1 MKKRMPKGM
10 KPVLLLGASATLLLL
25 STVGST
31 RAALTYYSD
40 YAVEVSVSSIGVS
53 LMENGKV
60 VSHRNYDNNTWSSDG
75 TGTLLS
81 GMLGEG
87 EKLKPGKTY
96 EENLSVFN
104 SGAIDTYVRVILTRS
119 WMDAKGNKDTNLTP
133 ALIALDLASA
143 ESGWVMDENASTPER
158 MILYYTKPLASGQS
172 TPAFCEGVTI
182 DPTIGAKVTKSET
195 LDENGSRIITTECA
209 YNGYQFHLEAEVDAV
224 QTHSGEDAIKSAW
237 GVDAAVVEDGSL
249 SIR

>member
-1 MKKRMPKGM
+1 MKKRMPNGM
-10 KPVLLLGASATLLLL
+10 KPVLLLGASAALLLL

-31 RAALTYYSD
+31 RAALTYYND

-60 VSHRNYDNNTWSSDG
+60 VSHRNYDNNAWSSDG

-81 GMLGEG
+81 GMLEEG

-119 WMDAKGNKDTNLTP
+119 WVDAGGNKDTSLTP
-133 ALIALDLASA
+133 ALIGLELGQD
-143 ESGWVMDENASTPER
+143 GWYVDEKASTPER
-158 MILYYTKPLASGQS
+158 MILYYTRPLASGQS
-172 TPAFCEGVTI
+172 TPDFCRGVTI
-182 DPTIGAKVTKSET
+182 DPAIGAKVTKNET
-195 LDENGSRIITTECA
+195 LDESGNRIITTECA
-209 YNGYQFHLEAEVDAV
+209 YNGYQFRLEAEVDAV
-224 QTHSGEDAIKSAW
+224 QTHSGEDAVKSAW
-237 GVDAAVVEDGSL
+237 GVDVSVADDGTL

>member
-1 MKKRMPKGM
+1 MKKRMLNGM
-10 KPVLLLGASATLLLL
+10 KPVLLLGASAALLLL

-31 RAALTYYSD
+31 RAALTYYND

-60 VSHRNYDNNTWSSDG
+60 VSHRNYDSDGWSSDG

-81 GMLGEG
+81 GMLEEG

-104 SGAIDTYVRVILTRS
+104 SGVIDTYVRVILTRS
-119 WMDAKGNKDTNLTP
+119 WVDAGGNKDTSLTP
-133 ALIALDLASA
+133 ALIGMELGQD
-143 ESGWVMDENASTPER
+143 GWYVDEKASTPER
-158 MILYYTKPLASGQS
+158 MILYYTRPLASGQS
-172 TPAFCEGVTI
+172 TPDFCRGVTI
-182 DPTIGAKVTKSET
+182 DPVIGAKVTKNET
-195 LDENGSRIITTECA
+195 LDESGNRIITTECA
-209 YNGYQFHLEAEVDAV
+209 YNGYQFRLEAEVDAV
-224 QTHSGEDAIKSAW
+224 QTHSGEDAVKSAW
-237 GVDAAVVEDGSL
+237 GVDVSVAEDGSL

>member
-1 MKKRMPKGM
+1 MKKRMPDGM
-10 KPVLLLGASATLLLL
+10 KPVLLLGASAALLLL

-31 RAALTYYSD
+31 RAALTYYND

-60 VSHRNYDNNTWSSDG
+60 VSHRNYDGDGWSSDG

-81 GMLGEG
+81 GMREEG
-87 EKLKPGKTY
+87 EKFKPGKTY

-119 WMDAKGNKDTNLTP
+119 WVDAGGNKDTNLTP
-133 ALIALDLASA
+133 ALIGLELGQD
-143 ESGWVMDENASTPER
+143 GWYVDEKASTPER
-158 MILYYTKPLASGQS
+158 MILYYTRPLVSGQS
-172 TPAFCEGVTI
+172 TPDFCRGVTI
-182 DPTIGAKVTKSET
+182 DPAIGAKVTKNET
-195 LDENGSRIITTECA
+195 LDESGNRIITTECA
-209 YNGYQFHLEAEVDAV
+209 YNGYQFRLEAEVDAV
-224 QTHSGEDAIKSAW
+224 QTHSGEDAVKSAW
-237 GVDAAVVEDGSL
+237 GVDVSVAEDGSL

>member
-1 MKKRMPKGM
+1 MKKRMPNGM
-10 KPVLLLGASATLLLL
+10 KPVLLLGASAALLLL

-31 RAALTYYSD
+31 RAALTYYND

-60 VSHRNYDNNTWSSDG
+60 VSHRNYDNNAWSSDG

-81 GMLGEG
+81 GMLEEG

-119 WMDAKGNKDTNLTP
+119 WVDAGGNKDTSLTP
-133 ALIALDLASA
+133 ALIGLELGQD
-143 ESGWVMDENASTPER
+143 GWYVDEKASTPER
-158 MILYYTKPLASGQS
+158 MILYYTRPLASGQS
-172 TPAFCEGVTI
+172 TPDFCRGVTI
-182 DPTIGAKVTKSET
+182 DPVIGAKVTKNET
-195 LDENGSRIITTECA
+195 LDESGNRIITTECA
-209 YNGYQFHLEAEVDAV
+209 YNGYQFRLEAEVDAV
-224 QTHSGEDAIKSAW
+224 QTHSGEDAVKSAW
-237 GVDAAVVEDGSL
+237 GVDVSVAEDGSL